1 MERDHLD
8 LRTYNYGIS
17 YLDTCRKHSP
27 VRVPVISQF
36 IAIVANSLE
45 VRGGKWHAK
54 TLARCFPSKI
64 SMYCDW
70 PPPNTHI
77 PIRTDR
83 KSHDKFEFSP
93 FPFSFQA
100 IAMKTCSNPNSKVI
114 PY

>member
-1 MERDHLD
+1 
-8 LRTYNYGIS
+8 
-17 YLDTCRKHSP
+17 
-27 VRVPVISQF
+27 
-36 IAIVANSLE
+36 
-45 VRGGKWHAK
+45 
-54 TLARCFPSKI
+54 
-64 SMYCDW
+64 MYCDW